1 LGTSSPS
8 GTVTLTFAHPDLPTP
23 PPSVFTVVLAEGVVT
38 VSVVPGQGWK
48 WTVEPSKAALERGV
62 KESLEEGQSAGV
74 DVEIDQFAKALQG
87 EEGVN
92 RGTPKGSL
100 WDLAFIE
107 ACLNSNGRPVDLKV

>member
-1 LGTSSPS
+1 M
-8 GTVTLTFAHPDLPTP
+8 
-23 PPSVFTVVLAEGVVT
+23 
-38 VSVVPGQGWK
+38 SVVPGQGWK